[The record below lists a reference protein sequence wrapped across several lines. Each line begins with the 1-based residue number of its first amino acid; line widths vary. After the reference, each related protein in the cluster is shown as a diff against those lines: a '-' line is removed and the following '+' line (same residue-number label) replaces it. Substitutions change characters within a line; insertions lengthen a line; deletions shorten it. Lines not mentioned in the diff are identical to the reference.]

1 MFLEAGKKRVRIK
14 WKGLENSV
22 DVNKENDSLFSVES
36 LENSGEIK
44 KETER
49 WTFSA
54 KKERMLSRK
63 EMNRVIIVKRDDRIF
78 LLLPHYK

>member
-1 MFLEAGKKRVRIK
+1 MEFHCHSQNIAKELMFLEAGKKRVRIK

-54 KKERMLSRK
+54 KKERMLQGK
-63 EMNRVIIVKRDDRIF
+63 KWTE
-78 LLLPHYK
+78 